1 MIGLVTPVWKTERKE
16 GIFNMELLKFFVA
29 GNVDDGKSTLTGR
42 LLFDS
47 GSVSTDIIETLTNL
61 SKMKGKPTK
70 MDLAFLTDG
79 LRAEREQ
86 GITIDVAYKY
96 FTTSKRKFIIA
107 DTPGHLEFTRNMFT
121 GASGADLAIILID
134 AKNGITDQ
142 TKRHSIISAILR
154 IPHVVVCINKMD
166 AVQFSEEVFIRIQ
179 NEYLNFAK
187 PLNLNDISFIPVS
200 ALEGDNVVFASEKLK
215 WYMGKPLLSF
225 LEEIVINK
233 NDNTEDGRFQVQYV
247 IEANNQKAYSGNII
261 SGSYTKGE
269 KVKVLPSGSET
280 VIQKI
285 EKHQKEV
292 ETVHSDEPAVIYLND
307 KIELVR
313 GNSIVPVNQ
322 LPNTKNQF
330 TATLCWMETETYIS
344 GEEFILQQNSF
355 STKARI
361 KEVQSHI
368 NIHTFEQH
376 LTNERPALND
386 ICKVVITTSDALSF
400 DSHHRNRKTGSFI
413 LIGKNNNTVAAGTI
427 D

>member
-1 MIGLVTPVWKTERKE
+1 MPVWKTERKE

-61 SKMKGKPTK
+61 SKLKGKPSK

-96 FTTSKRKFIIA
+96 FTTNKRKFIIA
-107 DTPGHLEFTRNMFT
+107 DTPGHLEYTRNMFT

-142 TKRHSIISAILR
+142 TKRHSILSSILR
-154 IPHVVVCINKMD
+154 IPHVVICINKMD
-166 AVQFSEEVFIRIQ
+166 AVQFSQEVFKRIQ

-187 PLNLNDISFIPVS
+187 PLGLIDISFIPVS
-200 ALEGDNVVFASEKLK
+200 ALEGDNVVYASDKLK
-215 WYMGKPLLSF
+215 WFTGKPLLSF
-225 LEEIVINK
+225 LEEIVIDK
-233 NDNTEDGRFQVQYV
+233 NDKVEEGRFQVQYV
-247 IEANNQKAYSGNII
+247 IEVNNRKGYAGNIL
-261 SGSYTKGE
+261 SGGFTNGQ
-269 KVKVLPSGSET
+269 KVMVLPYGTET
-280 VIQKI
+280 TICKI

-292 ETVHSDEPAVIYLND
+292 EVAHSDDPAVIYLNEEV
-307 KIELVR
+307 ELAR
-313 GNSIVPVNQ
+313 GISIVPINQ
-322 LPNTKNQF
+322 LPFTNNQF
-330 TATLCWMETETYIS
+330 TATLCWMDNETYIP
-344 GEEFILQQNSF
+344 GQEFILQQNSF
-355 STKARI
+355 RTKAVI

-368 NIHTFEQH
+368 NIHTY
-376 LTNERPALND
+376 ERNKTHQTLALND
-386 ICKVVITTSDALSF
+386 ICKVEITTSDNVSY
-400 DSHHRNRKTGSFI
+400 DSYKRNRKTGSFI